1 MSRTRALDAAIL
13 ASALLAI
20 AGSSWA
26 LAAPALVFACKP
38 LATVLILA
46 RAWPVGGWRVA
57 SRVQRFVLAG
67 LLLSLVG
74 DVALLWPKQG
84 FLPGLVAF
92 LLAHLCYIGAFTRR
106 VRFAARPLAF
116 ACYAVVAFGVL
127 AVLWPHVPG
136 ALRVPVL
143 AYVVALAA
151 MASQAAVLWLVARGD
166 PGVAQAAR
174 GEAGAAQVERGGAAA
189 AARLVAIGGA
199 LFLCSDALLAINRFA
214 VPLPAASLW
223 ILATYW
229 SAQWCIARWSNAAP
243 TPAAP

>member
-1 MSRTRALDAAIL
+1 MNPLRAIDAAIV

-20 AGSSWA
+20 AGSPWA
-26 LAAPALVFACKP
+26 LAAPALVFSCKP

-46 RAWPVGGWRVA
+46 RAWPGRGWRDA
-57 SRVQRFVLAG
+57 TSRQRLVLAG

-92 LLAHLCYIGAFTRR
+92 LLAHLCYIGAFTRG

-127 AVLWPHVPG
+127 AVLWPHVPS
-136 ALRVPVL
+136 ALRAPVL

-151 MASQAAVLWLVARGD
+151 MASQAAVLWLVARGAD
-166 PGVAQAAR
+166 AAR
-174 GEAGAAQVERGGAAA
+174 I
-189 AARLVAIGGA
+189 VAVGGA
-199 LFLCSDALLAINRFA
+199 LFLCSDALLAVNRFA

-229 SAQWCIARWSNAAP
+229 SAQWCIARWSSAAP
-243 TPAAP
+243 APAAATSP